1 LTAGTLILDPQKFE
15 NTEVG
20 VKWNINPKLLLS
32 SAIYNLNRTNQPIAD
47 GNNPGFF
54 LPSGS
59 TLTRGFETSLVGYV
73 TPDWQSSFGYAY
85 TDARITSATSTTVV
99 PGNRVQLV
107 PYNQFAWWN
116 KYQINPMWGA
126 ALGVIYFS
134 DSFASSDDTVR
145 LPGFVRFDTALY
157 LKINE
162 IWRAQLNVENIL
174 NKGYWAS
181 ADGNN
186 NISPGQA
193 RTFRVSARA
202 TF

>member
-1 LTAGTLILDPQKFE
+1 LILEPQKFE

-20 VKWNINPKLLLS
+20 VKWNISPRLLFS
-32 SAIYNLNRTNQPIAD
+32 TAVYNLNRTNQPIAD

-54 LPSGS
+54 FPSGS
-59 TLTRGFETSLVGYV
+59 TLTRGFEASLVGYV
-73 TPDWQSSFGYAY
+73 NSEWQSSLAYAY

-99 PGNRVQLV
+99 AGNRVQLV

-116 KYQINPMWGA
+116 KYQITPMWAA
-126 ALGVIYFS
+126 ALGVIYFG

-145 LPGFVRFDTALY
+145 LPGFVRFDAAIYAT
-157 LKINE
+157 INE
-162 IWRAQLNVENIL
+162 NWRAQLNIENIF

-186 NISPGQA
+186 NISPGQG
-193 RTFRVSARA
+193 RTVRLKAIYRF
-202 TF
+202 